1 MIKLYK
7 NEHGILSYWETWKNE
22 DNSGIIHFGM
32 VGEKGKVIKIKPSM
46 DYDVLIPKEVNK
58 KANEGYHEIDDEN
71 QIYLEIQYLVR
82 GFGTEQDIN
91 KRHRLEDRMNE
102 TLGWTGLGHCDG
114 GSIGSGMMEVGCIVV
129 DFDIAERIIKQDLA
143 RTEFDGYHKI
153 VKIDF

>member
-1 MIKLYK
+1 
-7 NEHGILSYWETWKNE
+7 
-22 DNSGIIHFGM
+22 
-32 VGEKGKVIKIKPSM
+32 M